1 MSTPSP
7 CTLTAVESIGTD
19 LGARRLSSARPAYD
33 RGSLFTLALGTFA
46 VGTEGFMIAAILP
59 AVAHSLRT
67 SIPAAGQLVTI
78 FALTYAL
85 SSPLLTSL
93 TVAWPR
99 RRLLMGSLGVFT
111 LANLF
116 AAGAPS
122 YGWLAAARV
131 LLALAAGLYVPNA
144 NAFAGVLAPA
154 AHRGR
159 ALAIVNGGITVAVAL
174 GVPAGAFVGA
184 HFGWRATFIGVAGLS
199 AAALA
204 VLAMRL
210 PRENRTG
217 VTVSLK
223 ERLVVMAIPG
233 VLPTLLT
240 TTVWAMGAYTVY
252 TYVSPFLAYAA
263 GLSPERAGL
272 VLTLLGIGA
281 IGGVTLGGHASD
293 RFGTRRVQA
302 IALPVTAAA
311 FAGLS
316 LAAGIWAPHALA
328 AILPLVL
335 LWGFSAWGFFPP
347 QQARLVSVSGIAHAP
362 IALSLNAS
370 FMYVGF
376 SLGAATGSMV
386 IAASSVAFIGVAGA
400 ASMLGAIL
408 LSRFAWATH
417 SRHASSTQR
426 NLP

>member
-1 MSTPSP
+1 
-7 CTLTAVESIGTD
+7 
-19 LGARRLSSARPAYD
+19 
-33 RGSLFTLALGTFA
+33 
-46 VGTEGFMIAAILP
+46 
-59 AVAHSLRT
+59 
-67 SIPAAGQLVTI
+67 
-78 FALTYAL
+78 
-85 SSPLLTSL
+85 
-93 TVAWPR
+93 
-99 RRLLMGSLGVFT
+99 
-111 LANLF
+111 
-116 AAGAPS
+116 
-122 YGWLAAARV
+122 
-131 LLALAAGLYVPNA
+131 
-144 NAFAGVLAPA
+144 
-154 AHRGR
+154 
-159 ALAIVNGGITVAVAL
+159 
-174 GVPAGAFVGA
+174 
-184 HFGWRATFIGVAGLS
+184 
-199 AAALA
+199 
-204 VLAMRL
+204 
-210 PRENRTG
+210 
-217 VTVSLK
+217 
-223 ERLVVMAIPG
+223 MAIPG